1 MARSSR
7 WPKKLDRFSSTT
19 KCNSMKKNKIW
30 NSLESFRR
38 IDMSGLL
45 LISLVF
51 FMGWR
56 LCLCMTLW
64 ELTIL
69 LIALNTQELPH
80 CLWLQVPSKQCLVW
94 RDMATCRTWS
104 AWTLLHLRYNSSWK
118 ATNSKCFTSKM
129 Q

>member
-1 MARSSR
+1 MARSLR

-19 KCNSMKKNKIW
+19 KCNSMKKNKTW
-30 NSLESFRR
+30 NSLESFLRT
-38 IDMSGLL
+38 DMSGLL

-56 LCLCMTLW
+56 LCLYMTLW
-64 ELTIL
+64 ESTTL
-69 LIALNTQELPH
+69 LIALNTQGSPH
-80 CLWLQVPSKQCLVW
+80 YLSLQALSKQCSVW